1 MNIAIAIVVS
11 GLTLG
16 AMYAVSSISL
26 SLLWGTLG
34 VLNMAQGAFLVIG
47 GYAAFTAV
55 TVLGLSAPFAILFT
69 ILVGAMAGL
78 ITYFGLVR
86 FLMSRPGFE
95 TAVII
100 GTFGLSLIVENLVLR
115 SYGAYP
121 FSQPLAVS
129 GGIDIAQSYVPY
141 QNIVI
146 LLASVLVM
154 IFLALVLNRTRMG
167 RAIRATAQN
176 GAAAQLMGVPTAR
189 IFLQVFLIAGILA
202 AVSGMMLSSITTLA
216 PTMGYDPMLKAFIV
230 CVVAGLG
237 NVYGALAASFIIG
250 LIEASVEFFL
260 GVKFG
265 FPMLLL
271 LIILTLIWRPAGIFG
286 RSVVARQ

>member
-1 MNIAIAIVVS
+1 MNIAIEILVT

-16 AMYAVSSISL
+16 AMYAISSISL

-47 GYAAFTAV
+47 GYAAFTAAQL
-55 TVLGLSAPFAILFT
+55 LGLPVAVAILFT
-69 ILVGAMAGL
+69 LAVGALTGL
-78 ITYFGLVR
+78 ITYFVLIR
-86 FLMSRPGFE
+86 FLRGRPGFE

-115 SYGAYP
+115 SFGAYP
-121 FSQPLAVS
+121 FSQPLVVP
-129 GGIDIAQSYVPY
+129 GGFDIGKSYVPY
-141 QNIVI
+141 QDMVI
-146 LLASVLVM
+146 LLCSVVVM
-154 IFLALVLNRTRMG
+154 ILLGVALSRTRMG

-176 GAAAQLMGVPTAR
+176 PDAAQLMGVPVER
-189 IFLQVFLIAGILA
+189 IFIQVFLIAGVLSAI
-202 AVSGMMLSSITTLA
+202 SGTMLSSITTLS

-237 NVYGALAASFIIG
+237 NVPGALAASFMIG
-250 LIEASVEFFL
+250 VIEAAVEFFL

-286 RSVVARQ
+286 YSAVVRQ

>member
-1 MNIAIAIVVS
+1 MNIAIEIVVS

-16 AMYAVSSISL
+16 AMYAISSISL

-47 GYAAFTAV
+47 GYAAFTGAAL
-55 TVLGLSAPFAILFT
+55 LGLPTPLTILFT
-69 ILVGAMAGL
+69 IAVGAITGL

-86 FLMSRPGFE
+86 HLMNRPGFE

-100 GTFGLSLIVENLVLR
+100 GTFGLSLMVQNLVLR
-115 SYGAYP
+115 TYGAYP
-121 FSQPLAVS
+121 FSQPVTVS
-129 GGIDIAQSYVPY
+129 GGFDIGKSYIPY
-141 QNIVI
+141 QNVVI
-146 LLASVLVM
+146 LLVSILVM
-154 IFLALVLNRTRMG
+154 IVLALVLNRTRMG

-176 GAAAQLMGVPTAR
+176 SAAAQLMGVPVGR
-189 IFLQVFLIAGILA
+189 IFLQVFLIAGVLA
-202 AVSGMMLSSITTLA
+202 AISGTMLSSITTLS

-237 NVYGALAASFIIG
+237 NITGALAASFMIG
-250 LIEASVEFFL
+250 LIEAAVEFFL

-286 RSVVARQ
+286 HSAMARQ

>member
-55 TVLGLSAPFAILFT
+55 TVLGLSAPLAILFT

-250 LIEASVEFFL
+250 LIEAAVEFFL

>member
-55 TVLGLSAPFAILFT
+55 TVLGLSAPLAILFT

-129 GGIDIAQSYVPY
+129 GGMDIAQSYVPY

-189 IFLQVFLIAGILA
+189 IFVQVFLIAGILA

-250 LIEASVEFFL
+250 LIEAAVEFFL

>member
-55 TVLGLSAPFAILFT
+55 TVLGLSAPLAILFT

-86 FLMSRPGFE
+86 FLISRPGFE

-250 LIEASVEFFL
+250 LIEAAVEFFL

>member
-189 IFLQVFLIAGILA
+189 IFVQVFLIAGILA

-250 LIEASVEFFL
+250 LIEAAVEFFL

>member
-47 GYAAFTAV
+47 GYAAFTAIK
-55 TVLGLSAPFAILFT
+55 VLGLSAPLAILFT
-69 ILVGAMAGL
+69 ILVGAMTGL

-115 SYGAYP
+115 TYGAYP
-121 FSQPLAVS
+121 FSQPLVVS
-129 GGIDIAQSYVPY
+129 GGIDTAQSYVPY

-154 IFLALVLNRTRMG
+154 ILLALVLNRTRMG

-237 NVYGALAASFIIG
+237 NVYGALVASFIIG
-250 LIEASVEFFL
+250 LIEAAVEFFL

-286 RSVVARQ
+286 RNVVARQ

>member
-55 TVLGLSAPFAILFT
+55 TVLGLSAPLAILFT

-237 NVYGALAASFIIG
+237 NVYGALAGSFIIG
-250 LIEASVEFFL
+250 LIEAAVEFFL

>member
-55 TVLGLSAPFAILFT
+55 TVLGLSAPLAILFT

-115 SYGAYP
+115 TYGAYP

-250 LIEASVEFFL
+250 LIEAAVEFFL

>member
-1 MNIAIAIVVS
+1 MNIAIELVVS

-47 GYAAFTAV
+47 GYAAFTA
-55 TVLGLSAPFAILFT
+55 TTLLGLPAPLSILFT
-69 ILVGAMAGL
+69 ILVGAMTGL

-86 FLMSRPGFE
+86 FLMGRPGFE

-100 GTFGLSLIVENLVLR
+100 GTFGLSLIVQNLVLR
-115 SYGAYP
+115 TYGAYP
-121 FSQPLAVS
+121 FSQPLAVP
-129 GGIDIAQSYVPY
+129 GGIAIAKSYIPY
-141 QNIVI
+141 QNMVI
-146 LLASVLVM
+146 LLTSVLVM
-154 IFLALVLNRTRMG
+154 IVLALALNRTRMG

-176 GAAAQLMGVPTAR
+176 GAAAQLMGVPIGR
-189 IFLQVFLIAGILA
+189 VFLQVFLIAGVLA
-202 AVSGMMLSSITTLA
+202 AISGTMLSSITTLS

-237 NVYGALAASFIIG
+237 NVYGALVASFMIG
-250 LIEASVEFFL
+250 LIEASVQFFL

-265 FPMLLL
+265 LPVLLL
-271 LIILTLIWRPAGIFG
+271 LIIITLIWRPAGIFG
-286 RSVVARQ
+286 RSAITRQ

>member
-1 MNIAIAIVVS
+1 MDIAIEIVAS

-47 GYAAFTAV
+47 GYAAFTAA
-55 TVLGLSAPFAILFT
+55 TLLGLPAPVAILFT
-69 ILVGAMAGL
+69 IAVGGL
-78 ITYFGLVR
+78 TGIVTYFGLVR
-86 FLMSRPGFE
+86 FLMNRPGFE
-95 TAVII
+95 TAAII
-100 GTFGLSLIVENLVLR
+100 GTFGVSLIVENLVLR
-115 SYGAYP
+115 GYGAYP
-121 FSQPLAVS
+121 FSQPLVVS
-129 GGIDIAQSYVPY
+129 GGVDVGRSYVPY
-141 QNIVI
+141 QNMVI
-146 LLASVLVM
+146 LLGSVAVM
-154 IFLALVLNRTRMG
+154 VVLALMLNRTRMG

-176 GAAAQLMGVPTAR
+176 GTAAQLMGVPVGR
-189 IFLQVFLIAGILA
+189 IFLQVFIIAGMLA
-202 AVSGMMLSSITTLA
+202 AISGTMLSSITTLS

-237 NVYGALAASFIIG
+237 NVYGALFSSFAIG
-250 LIEASVEFFL
+250 LIEAAVEFYL
-260 GVKFG
+260 GVKYG

-286 RSVVARQ
+286 QSAVARQ

>member
-1 MNIAIAIVVS
+1 MNIAIEIVVS

-16 AMYAVSSISL
+16 AMYAIGSISL

-47 GYAAFTAV
+47 GYAAFTGAML
-55 TVLGLSAPFAILFT
+55 LGLPTPLTILFT
-69 ILVGAMAGL
+69 IAVGAITGL
-78 ITYFGLVR
+78 VTYFGLVR
-86 FLMSRPGFE
+86 HLVNRPGFE

-100 GTFGLSLIVENLVLR
+100 GTFGLSLMVQNLVLR
-115 SYGAYP
+115 TYGAYP
-121 FSQPLAVS
+121 FSQPVTVS
-129 GGIDIAQSYVPY
+129 GGINIGKSYIPY
-141 QNIVI
+141 QNVVI
-146 LLASVLVM
+146 LLVSVLVM
-154 IFLALVLNRTRMG
+154 IVLALVLNRTRMG

-176 GAAAQLMGVPTAR
+176 GAAAQLMGVPVGR
-189 IFLQVFLIAGILA
+189 IFLQVFLIAGMLA
-202 AVSGMMLSSITTLA
+202 AISGTMLSSITTLS

-237 NVYGALAASFIIG
+237 NIYGALAASFMIG
-250 LIEASVEFFL
+250 LIEAAVEFFL

-286 RSVVARQ
+286 QSTVARQ

>member
-1 MNIAIAIVVS
+1 MNIAIELVVS

-47 GYAAFTAV
+47 GYAAFTA
-55 TVLGLSAPFAILFT
+55 TTQLGLPAPLAILFT
-69 ILVGAMAGL
+69 ILIGAMTGL

-86 FLMSRPGFE
+86 FLMNRPGFE
-95 TAVII
+95 PAVII
-100 GTFGLSLIVENLVLR
+100 GTFGLSLIVQNLVLR
-115 SYGAYP
+115 TYGAYP
-121 FSQPLAVS
+121 FSQPLTVS
-129 GGIDIAQSYVPY
+129 GGINIAKSYIPY
-141 QNIVI
+141 QNMVI
-146 LLASVLVM
+146 LLASVFVM
-154 IFLALVLNRTRMG
+154 IVLALALNRTRMG

-176 GAAAQLMGVPTAR
+176 GVAAQLMGVPITR
-189 IFLQVFLIAGILA
+189 VFMQVFLIAGVLA
-202 AVSGMMLSSITTLA
+202 AVSGTMLSSITTLS

-237 NVYGALAASFIIG
+237 NVYGALVASFMIG
-250 LIEASVEFFL
+250 LIEAAVQFFL

-265 FPMLLL
+265 FPVLLL
-271 LIILTLIWRPAGIFG
+271 LIIITLIWRPAGIFG
-286 RSVVARQ
+286 RSTVARQ

>member
-55 TVLGLSAPFAILFT
+55 TVLGLSAPLAILFT

-129 GGIDIAQSYVPY
+129 GGMDIAQSYVPY

-250 LIEASVEFFL
+250 LIEAAVEFFL

>member
-55 TVLGLSAPFAILFT
+55 TVLGLSAPLAILFT
-69 ILVGAMAGL
+69 ILVGALAGL

-86 FLMSRPGFE
+86 FLMNRPGFE

-115 SYGAYP
+115 TYGAYP
-121 FSQPLAVS
+121 FSQPLVVS

-154 IFLALVLNRTRMG
+154 ILLALVLNRTRMG

-237 NVYGALAASFIIG
+237 NVYGALVASFIIG
-250 LIEASVEFFL
+250 LIEAAVEFFL

>member
-55 TVLGLSAPFAILFT
+55 TVLGLSAPLAILFT

-86 FLMSRPGFE
+86 FLMGRPGFE

-115 SYGAYP
+115 TYGAYP

-154 IFLALVLNRTRMG
+154 ILLALVLNRTRMG

-237 NVYGALAASFIIG
+237 NVYGALGASFIIG
-250 LIEASVEFFL
+250 LIEAAVEFFL

>member
-1 MNIAIAIVVS
+1 MNIAIEILVS

-16 AMYAVSSISL
+16 AMYAISSISL

-47 GYAAFTAV
+47 GYAAFTGA
-55 TVLGLSAPFAILFT
+55 TQLGLPAPLTILFT
-69 ILVGAMAGL
+69 IVVGAITGL

-86 FLMSRPGFE
+86 HLMNRPGFE

-100 GTFGLSLIVENLVLR
+100 GTFGLSLMVQNLVLR
-115 SYGAYP
+115 TYGAYP
-121 FSQPLAVS
+121 FSQPLVVS
-129 GGIDIAQSYVPY
+129 GGFNIARSYIPY
-141 QNIVI
+141 QNVVI
-146 LLASVLVM
+146 LFASVLVM
-154 IFLALVLNRTRMG
+154 IVLALALNRTRMG

-176 GAAAQLMGVPTAR
+176 GAAAQLMGVPVGR
-189 IFLQVFLIAGILA
+189 IFLQVFLIAGVLA
-202 AVSGMMLSSITTLA
+202 AISGTMLSSITTLS

-237 NVYGALAASFIIG
+237 NVYGALAASFMIG

-286 RSVVARQ
+286 QSAVARQ

>member
-1 MNIAIAIVVS
+1 MNIAIELVVS

-47 GYAAFTAV
+47 GYAAFTA
-55 TVLGLSAPFAILFT
+55 TTLLGLPAPLAILFT
-69 ILVGAMAGL
+69 ILAGAMTGL

-86 FLMSRPGFE
+86 FLVNRPGFE
-95 TAVII
+95 PAVII
-100 GTFGLSLIVENLVLR
+100 GTFGLSLIVQNLVLR
-115 SYGAYP
+115 TYGAYP
-121 FSQPLAVS
+121 FSQPLTVS
-129 GGIDIAQSYVPY
+129 GGINIAKSYIPY

-146 LLASVLVM
+146 LLASVFVM
-154 IFLALVLNRTRMG
+154 IVLALALNRTRMG

-176 GAAAQLMGVPTAR
+176 GVAAQLMGVPITR
-189 IFLQVFLIAGILA
+189 VFLQVFLIAGVLA
-202 AVSGMMLSSITTLA
+202 AVSGTMLSSITTLS

-237 NVYGALAASFIIG
+237 NVYGALVASFMIG
-250 LIEASVEFFL
+250 LIESAVQFFL

-265 FPMLLL
+265 FPILLL
-271 LIILTLIWRPAGIFG
+271 LIIITLIWRPAGIFG
-286 RSVVARQ
+286 RSTVARQ

>member
-1 MNIAIAIVVS
+1 MDIAIEIIVS

-47 GYAAFTAV
+47 GYAAFTGA
-55 TVLGLSAPFAILFT
+55 TLFGLPAPLTILFT
-69 ILVGAMAGL
+69 IMIGAMTGL

-86 FLMSRPGFE
+86 FLMNRPGFE

-129 GGIDIAQSYVPY
+129 GGINVGKSYIPY
-141 QNIVI
+141 QDVVI
-146 LLASVLVM
+146 LLVSVLVM
-154 IFLALVLNRTRMG
+154 IVLALVLNRTRMG

-176 GAAAQLMGVPTAR
+176 GAAAQLMGVPIER
-189 IFLQVFLIAGILA
+189 IFLQVFLIAGMLA
-202 AVSGMMLSSITTLA
+202 AVSGTMLSSITTLS

-237 NVYGALAASFIIG
+237 NVYGALVASFMIG
-250 LIEASVEFFL
+250 LIEAAVEFFL

-286 RSVVARQ
+286 QGGVARQ